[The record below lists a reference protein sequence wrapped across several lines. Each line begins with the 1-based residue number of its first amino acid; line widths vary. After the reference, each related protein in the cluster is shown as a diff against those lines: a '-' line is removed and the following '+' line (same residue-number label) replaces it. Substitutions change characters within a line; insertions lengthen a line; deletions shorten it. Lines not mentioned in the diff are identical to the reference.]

1 MAENKKDSFTF
12 SDKIKNSKPAF
23 NPFSKRISS
32 KIGNNGKPKKTL
44 FERTRRD
51 APFFVAAAAALLML
65 PFLYKYSGSVEDGT
79 IITPGADSV
88 FEPER
93 SGFDPSLE
101 DPSAQIAQLS
111 VRDPLSLIKGWGEPE
126 EAPSVGSFDRDGMD
140 DTYTPP
146 ARSYR
151 PQNNYRQ
158 QAPAQTRASFNRQ
171 APAPTKVNK
180 LGSSGLNFRG
190 GGGGFGRFGG
200 ANLKTAAK
208 TSSAP
213 APKQGVKPVSLQPLR
228 AAGNPSR
235 SYFGQGSAAQARASR
250 DAMGKANALQA
261 LSDAMYDPLK
271 ANHTPFGGLGS
282 GDAFGMGGAGKWDPH
297 SEYKGITPWW
307 WDLMKKR
314 DQMEWELWFNLKK
327 KALESLV
334 DMGLKFA
341 DGFLS
346 CLMTATD
353 DWSMGSMFGYKA
365 GSGDEPECGNLTA
378 ADWDTETYGAFN
390 EANCYRWALQSGRS
404 HEEADDMWDG
414 GNYKTESRGFF
425 GARAECLT
433 GMSWGM
439 GNKFGDPN
447 LREVNNCAR
456 FNPGLWNYSA
466 EFTGKAARNSWEKY
480 FYIVA
485 RNYVPNLN
493 KDGYDKKAYLL
504 CNHTDKGA
512 TTFGGKISSGVG
524 ITSFDGKDTPAE
536 DGVDARYS
544 GQYRNKISD
553 RNKWSKAAKKNN
565 KPGNLYRDYAN
576 VGVTQEELD
585 SSCVI
590 YVEKTKHGIFNY
602 LDFLREMTKEG
613 GRLYQLAEAQK
624 EKVCGEELKDNPK
637 DCARALFDKLDL
649 YFIASV
655 AMKQKMASGQDGL
668 PQMPMMYSDFENT
681 YLTFKRVRGDRDITD
696 EYWVDPTT
704 EKEMTNESVNN
715 RKLRLD
721 TRTKRKE
728 NKIVIGARCFFRK
741 EVSLTCEENTN
752 KAHLSYLVPSA
763 QGDIKVQAEYTS
775 YDGVSSEDGKS
786 HTARASSHSQTVTPD
801 KDGNLVFRNIN
812 LVAGSQVGYS
822 RANGDSGDVSSSD
835 DGLPPGM
842 ITWRAYRGG
851 EIVATATC
859 DYNNGGSEIPV
870 VQPDPTPTCEDGQ
883 TEELIVKVGGQDCP
897 YVRTCKN
904 KAWEKAV
911 PKDPNCGK
919 TTDGDGVVTVVGF
932 RGNISGIL
940 GDDPLDVNPRLNEGS
955 DDTACKISEIGK
967 RKLMAIDNDIS
978 RFLKLAQKTF
988 NEANE
993 GNNVVLNYQEEDI
1006 TVANLLDAMSIVGGN
1021 IPLNAV
1027 CMLGKTIGANSID
1040 GEGNNMFGSFA
1051 AFMGPDSSF
1060 FPTFKIK
1067 KEGQVIKDGRFLGC
1081 IDGLGTRNKA
1091 FHYGHYNWNH
1101 KRLGDQAAQR
1111 DRDPFE
1117 GVLARGPWK
1126 NFPLKPI
1133 ADAVG
1138 FERNTQWD
1146 ASEGAIS
1153 SDDSMDRQN
1162 RKKYHDAYK
1171 NVFQSDGSCGLTG
1184 AMSYE
1189 GVKEYVQTLCQN
1201 SADIKPSNGSSL
1213 NRNFR
1218 YKADNRAY

>member
-271 ANHTPFGGLGS
+271 ANHHPFGGLGS

-365 GSGDEPECGNLTA
+365 GSGDPDECIDYTAETWPEALKTKYGPFSKA
-378 ADWDTETYGAFN
+378 ACRAF
-390 EANCYRWALQSGRS
+390 ALESGQKDKDAWWS
-404 HEEADDMWDG
+404 DG
-414 GNYKTESRGFF
+414 DYKDSSRGFF
-425 GARAECLT
+425 GARAECL
-433 GMSWGM
+433 GGIGWGM
-439 GNKFGDPN
+439 GKFGNPD
-447 LREVNNCAR
+447 LKEANNCAR

-466 EFTGKAARNSWEKY
+466 EFTGKASRNSWEKY

-485 RNYVPNLN
+485 RNYVPSLK

-512 TTFGGKISSGVG
+512 TTFGGKSSSGVG
-524 ITSFDGKDTPAE
+524 FALVESTETVKTTGDRF
-536 DGVDARYS
+536 R
-544 GQYRNKISD
+544 GQYRNKRSD
-553 RNKWSKAAKKNN
+553 RRKWSKATG
-565 KPGNLYRDYAN
+565 GNLYKDYAN
-576 VGVTQEELD
+576 EGITQEEED
-585 SSCVI
+585 SACVI

-602 LDFLREMTKEG
+602 LDFLKEMTKTN
-613 GRLYQLAEAQK
+613 GRLYKMAAKYPDLLCETPEQDTAA
-624 EKVCGEELKDNPK
+624 
-637 DCARALFDKLDL
+637 CAKGLFDKLDL
-649 YFIASV
+649 YFIESAS
-655 AMKQKMASGQDGL
+655 MQQKLASGQDGL
-668 PQMPMMYSDFENT
+668 PQMPMMFSDFENT

-696 EYWVDPTT
+696 DNGVTQ
-704 EKEMTNESVNN
+704 EKQEDGTVKEKKKAKKSNVHN

-728 NKIVIGARCFFRK
+728 NKIVIGARCFFKK

-786 HTARASSHSQTVTPD
+786 RTARASSHSQTVTPD

-822 RANGDSGDVSSSD
+822 RANGDSGDVSDS

-851 EIVATATC
+851 EIVATDTC

-870 VQPDPTPTCEDGQ
+870 VQPDPTPTCQDGE
-883 TEELIVKVGGQDCP
+883 TKSINVVVNGQNCP
-897 YVRTCKN
+897 ATKTCADN
-904 KAWEKAV
+904 KWS
-911 PKDPNCGK
+911 DPVMNDPECGK
-919 TTDGDGVVTVVGF
+919 TTEKVVTVVGF

-940 GDDPLDVNPRLNEGS
+940 GDDPLAVDPRLNEGS

-978 RFLKLAQKTF
+978 GFLKLAQKTF

-1006 TVANLLDAMSIVGGN
+1006 TVANLLDAMSIVGSN

-1060 FPTFKIK
+1060 FPTFKIR

-1101 KRLGDQAAQR
+1101 KQLGDQAAQR
-1111 DRDPFE
+1111 DREPFE

-1189 GVKEYVQTLCQN
+1189 GVKDYVQTLCQN

-1213 NRNFR
+1213 NCNFR